1 MKKSVVDHTYRDFS
15 EVTLS
20 DLGDSLEH
28 WNADLFPA
36 KLHKILSNPEYAHII
51 AWKSHGRAWEVL
63 DRSLFLEVVL
73 PNHFNHRNSGSFN
86 RSVNGWGFKVRVVL
100 YTHWSEMMLSESFV
114 TCYVISTLKLL
125 ASWYLVSH
133 ILSNVW
139 LYHDD
144 SSSVLCPKD
153 PITIPTIMSYFF
165 AVSRN

>member
-51 AWKSHGRAWEVL
+51 AWKSHGRAWAVL

-86 RSVNGWGFKVRVVL
+86 RSVNGWGFKVREGVVCAL
-100 YTHWSEMMLSESFV
+100 VGLV
-114 TCYVISTLKLL
+114 NRLL
-125 ASWYLVSH
+125 LEFSPSNSSHHGIWYL
-133 ILSNVW
+133 ILSNV
-139 LYHDD
+139 
-144 SSSVLCPKD
+144 
-153 PITIPTIMSYFF
+153 
-165 AVSRN
+165 